1 MIVLPLLAF
10 AGIERLLLVL
20 SPQVDSRHRQ
30 LRAGIIWG
38 LLAVAFS
45 ELLSLGHAITQ
56 ANLGIAWTAAALA
69 AWLAAILRARRI
81 GVRLAPRV
89 RVPVAHSARL
99 LLVVVSVIL
108 GISALVAWQAPPQTW
123 DSLNYHMS
131 RVAHWAQDQSVAQF
145 ATGIE
150 NQNSRPPMS
159 EMAVLQLY
167 VLAQGDRFSNF
178 VSWFALAG
186 CVVGG
191 SALAARLGAKPIGQW
206 LAAVF
211 VATLPMALAQASSTM
226 NDIVVAFW
234 MVCLAVELL
243 SLAQAGWDMAST
255 IYLSLAAGLAILTKP
270 TALAYLLPFA
280 LAAGGVL
287 LRRAGAWKTIQGGL
301 LAVLLVLL
309 INAGY
314 LSRTVATFGG
324 PFEAG
329 ETAIHLNQVR
339 DLRGLLSNVLRNAS
353 LHLGTP
359 NPYINK
365 AMYLG
370 IDAVH
375 RLIGLDISDPR
386 TTAHSDFEVNAPTTI
401 ETRVGNPLQMTL
413 GAVVFGLLVVRRRRF
428 NPAVLGYALVVLGTF
443 LAFSWLFQWQVFGS
457 RYHLPFFVLL
467 APLAGV
473 VMSELVGQPGV
484 LVLALFLVAGS
495 LPCLI
500 SLRPRPLLAS
510 AEDSPPGILQTPRM
524 ELYFSGAKFLE
535 IPYEKMVREIQRAD
549 CRRVGLA
556 LGGNAAEYPLW
567 VLLGAPRSGVQ
578 LEWLVGGTPSAR
590 YATQDFTPCAV
601 ICQSCPSSWV
611 QVHGLL
617 EVFHSGKFRLFLKR

>member
-1 MIVLPLLAF
+1 
-10 AGIERLLLVL
+10 
-20 SPQVDSRHRQ
+20 
-30 LRAGIIWG
+30 

-45 ELLSLGHAITQ
+45 EMLGLGRAITQ
-56 ANLGIAWTAAALA
+56 ASLGLAWAAAALA
-69 AWLAAILRARRI
+69 AWLAAALRARRI
-81 GVRLAPRV
+81 GVRLLPRV
-89 RVPVAHSARL
+89 RLPALLSARL
-99 LLVVVSVIL
+99 LLAVVAVIL

-131 RVAHWAQDQSVAQF
+131 RVAHWAQDRSVAQF

-150 NQNSRPPMS
+150 NQNSRPPMA
-159 EMAVLQLY
+159 EMAILQLY

-186 CVVGG
+186 CIVGG
-191 SALAARLGAKPIGQW
+191 SALASRLGAKPIGQW

-211 VATLPMALAQASSTM
+211 VATLPMGLAQASSTM

-234 MVCLAVELL
+234 MVCVAVELL
-243 SLAQAGWDMAST
+243 SLAQTGWDWPSA

-270 TALAYLLPFA
+270 TAFAYLLPFA

-287 LRRAGAWKTIQGGL
+287 LRRAGAWKTIQGGV
-301 LAVLLVLL
+301 LAVFLILL

-324 PFEAG
+324 PFESG

-359 NPYINK
+359 NPYVNK

-386 TTAHSDFEVNAPTTI
+386 TTAHSNFEINAPTTI

-413 GAVVFGLLVVRRRRF
+413 GVVVFGLLVVRRRRF
-428 NPAVLGYALVVLGTF
+428 DPVVLGYALVVLGTF
-443 LAFSWLFQWQVFGS
+443 LAFSWIFQWQVFGS

-473 VMSELVGQPGV
+473 VLSELVAQPGV

-500 SLRPRPLLAS
+500 SLRPRPLFAS
-510 AEDSPPGILQTPRM
+510 AKDSPPGILQTPRA

-535 IPYEKMVREIQRAD
+535 IPYKKMVREIQRAD
-549 CRRVGLA
+549 CQRVGLA

-567 VLLGAPRSGVQ
+567 ALLGAPRSGVQ

-590 YATQDFTPCAV
+590 YASRDFTPCAV
-601 ICQSCPSSWV
+601 ICVNCPENWQ
-611 QVHGLL
+611 QVHGMPQ
-617 EVFHSGKFRLFLKR
+617 VYRSGRYRLFVGQTGG